1 MSEVEKQLQENLEK
15 WDPTALGKYVRYDCQ
30 IIVGTCIGKRKR
42 FQDNRI
48 SGQTIVYENQKM
60 RPTVAGKYGDPQKWD
75 NWLQQNKGI
84 GKTAEG

>member
-1 MSEVEKQLQENLEK
+1 
-15 WDPTALGKYVRYDCQ
+15 
-30 IIVGTCIGKRKR
+30 
-42 FQDNRI
+42 
-48 SGQTIVYENQKM
+48 VYENQKM